1 MFRFE
6 KDMLPVI
13 EEKIGRRY
21 KSVKCIREFNS
32 GNGISDLT
40 FAVFNNKKPEISIQN
55 YAEMYYLITFFNK
68 LGEKIC
74 VDDLMSIQN
83 LNRQTLISLVQKLAQ
98 NSFIIEKDGYCI
110 VKKLYRSAFKNI
122 ISIEAKLKKWRDGFY
137 QAMRYKCFSHKSYL
151 AVPEIYINNVDTRL
165 LIENNIGLISV
176 VNDAVKIV
184 IEPRSEKP
192 KDLVSFYHLSEN
204 MYFSNIV

>member
-6 KDMLPVI
+6 KDMLPII
-13 EEKIGRRY
+13 EEKIGRKY

-68 LGEKIC
+68 LGERIC
-74 VDDLMSIQN
+74 VDDLMSMQN
-83 LNRQTLISLVQKLAQ
+83 LNRRTLVSLVQKLAQ
-98 NSFIIEKDGYCI
+98 SSFIIEKEGYCI
-110 VKKLYRSAFKNI
+110 VKKLYRPAFKSI

-137 QAMRYKCFSHKSYL
+137 QAMRYRCFSHKSYL
-151 AVPEIYINNVDTRL
+151 AVPNRHIKNVDTSL

-176 VNDAVKIV
+176 VNDAVKI
-184 IEPRSEKP
+184 ILEPRSEKP